1 MKQIDVFLKFSW
13 CNPVNVGNLI
23 SSSFSF
29 SKPSLDIWKFLVHIM
44 LKPSMQDSH
53 GSHGYTEVVCIPSSS
68 GLHLSELSAMTCPSW
83 VTLHSMA
90 HSFTELCAPLYN
102 NKAVILEGE
111 AIPNSSFNDAQSCPT
126 RCNPMDCSMPG
137 FPVHH
142 QLLELAQILVYW
154 IDDAVDHLILF
165 CPLLLLPLIFLSI
178 RVFSD
183 ESVLPSGGQS
193 IGASASASVLPMNIQ
208 DWFPLG
214 LTGLISL
221 QSKGLSR
228 VFSNTTVQKH

>member
-142 QLLELAQILVYW
+142 QLLELAQILVHW

-165 CPLLLLPLIFLSI
+165 RPFFSCPQSFPASGSSQESQLSTSGGLSI
-178 RVFSD
+178 GV
-183 ESVLPSGGQS
+183 SVS
-193 IGASASASVLPMNIQ
+193 
-208 DWFPLG
+208 
-214 LTGLISL
+214 T
-221 QSKGLSR
+221 
-228 VFSNTTVQKH
+228 

>member
-183 ESVLPSGGQS
+183 ESVLPIRWAKYWSFSFS
-193 IGASASASVLPMNIQ
+193 ISPSNEYS
-208 DWFPLG
+208 
-214 LTGLISL
+214 GLISFRIDWFDL
-221 QSKGLSR
+221 LA
-228 VFSNTTVQKH
+228 VQGTLKSLL